1 MMKNV
6 LIIFLL
12 TAKLCSGQSQI
23 NFSVKEKLNPYYLRF
38 GVFTSY
44 QTNSAINDAL
54 SEYTNLRPWLTKKPS
69 SIDFINGVSIGAGL
83 NLNSKIGLELVY
95 YSSLFKRTNSSGI
108 SPLTGSESERRFK
121 FHNEGISLQPSFLK
135 SLEGLNL
142 RFLPGIMYNT
152 YQLKSSSL
160 QSSSKLYLT
169 TGFAYSAAV
178 QLHLK
183 FFKGFAFFE
192 VKAMSNFKTNS
203 SSSFETVGVE
213 STSLNNLPQAIFI
226 SFNLNNHAN

>member
-1 MMKNV
+1 M
-6 LIIFLL
+6 
-12 TAKLCSGQSQI
+12 
-23 NFSVKEKLNPYYLRF
+23 
-38 GVFTSY
+38 
-44 QTNSAINDAL
+44 
-54 SEYTNLRPWLTKKPS
+54 
-69 SIDFINGVSIGAGL
+69 
-83 NLNSKIGLELVY
+83 NSKIGLELVY
-95 YSSLFKRTNSSGI
+95 YSSLFKRTRSSGI

-135 SLEGLNL
+135 SFEGLDL
-142 RFLPGIMYNT
+142 RFLPGIMYNS

-160 QSSSKLYLT
+160 QSSSQLYLT

-178 QLHLK
+178 QLHPK